1 MLIRA
6 VGTGAMGSNIAHRL
20 ASRGFNLVFYNKTR
34 SKAEKLAEEV
44 GTFVADTP
52 RNVVEEVSIVVA
64 MVSDDNVLN
73 NVVYGD
79 GGIGSCREGGALVL
93 NASTVTP
100 MTSSRIYK
108 YLATRGLSYLEA
120 PVLGSTSEAREC
132 RLISMIT
139 GDPEQYLRAKSV
151 VEEYSSAVHYV
162 REVPSASVVK
172 LAINNVLLSIPALL
186 AESLAL
192 LEAWEVDPARFREVV
207 ESFWI
212 KPIVDKY
219 WGRIVEEKPARFKVQ
234 LAGKDCGYVAS
245 ALREKGLLAF
255 LSSTVSS
262 MYYSAASNGY
272 LDKDYPLIERVKRTK
287 QEAVAIAT
295 GL

>member
-1 MLIRA
+1 MLIGI
-6 VGTGAMGSNIAHRL
+6 VGTGAMGSNIARCL
-20 ASRGFNLVFYNKTR
+20 AGKGFKLVLYNRTR
-34 SKAEKLAEEV
+34 SKAEKLAEEI
-44 GTFVADTP
+44 GASIADTP
-52 RNVVEEVSIVVA
+52 RSVAEEASTDVV
-64 MVSDDNVLN
+64 MVSDDNALN

-100 MTSSRIYK
+100 MTSTRVYK

-120 PVLGSTSEAREC
+120 PVLGSAGEAREC
-132 RLISMIT
+132 KLVSMIA
-139 GDPEQYLRAKSV
+139 GDPEQYLRAKSD

-162 REVPSASVVK
+162 GEVPSASVVK
-172 LAINNVLLSIPALL
+172 LAVNNVLLSIPALL

-192 LEAWEVDPARFREVV
+192 LEAWGVDPARFKEVV

-219 WGRIVEEKPARFKVQ
+219 WGRIVEEKPTRFKVQ

-245 ALREKGLLAF
+245 ALREKGLPAF
-255 LSSTVSS
+255 LSSTASS
-262 MYYSAASNGY
+262 MYYSAASNSY